1 MIRRP
6 PRSTPLYSSAASD
19 VYKRQIQTDFLDHP
33 AGHICHPE
41 LHFLRQRR
49 RILITGERRPI
60 HLPHRIHPPVHHHFT
75 PEGVPLHGAHTP
87 GKHALRQA
95 ALTHIS
101 YLQGKWICLKQV
113 RERLAQEVYVL
124 AHLLNVVFEVHFVVD
139 LEGQIGAE
147 RLHGLD
153 PERWSQRYLLVC
165 VLVGRIEG
173 EKLRYVITRYLL
185 LLQAAPVL
193 VLALEHA
200 LQGRPG
206 EIKPLRQ
213 YGDDIRGGKVEVGYH
228 RRRRTGRVLYDL
240 DGFVNKR
247 SHIVALHVTD
257 I

>member
-49 RILITGERRPI
+49 RILITGARRPI
-60 HLPHRIHPPVHHHFT
+60 HLPHRIHHPVHHHFT

-139 LEGQIGAE
+139 L
-147 RLHGLD
+147 
-153 PERWSQRYLLVC
+153 
-165 VLVGRIEG
+165 IEG
-173 EKLRYVITRYLL
+173 EKLRYVVTRYLL